1 MVPQTPHFDPA
12 HITTLDPVQ
21 HHKPHTAPLL
31 IVEQSPALEGE
42 SLLLGAK
49 NATLVIMLSL
59 ILTRGKSVLR
69 NVPANDDVLHIIQL
83 LEKVGAVIVFDKET
97 NILEVDTNGLD
108 GYQVELDIM
117 KKTRASV
124 LAMGPL
130 LARFGQ
136 ADIAFPGGDVIGAR
150 PIDYHIK
157 NFEKMG
163 VSITET
169 GERITAHT
177 EHVTSRNLL
186 LEYPSVGATEN
197 LMMFATLISG
207 TTRIINAAL
216 EPEVFDLIAILKK
229 MGARIDVSVP
239 ATITI
244 IGVETLRPVEHTI
257 IFDRLEAGA
266 LLVAGAITGGYVHL
280 PQAPAHAMGMFL
292 MKLQEMG
299 HTILIHPS
307 GMGVKIKATKNPRAV
322 NIKTAPY
329 PGFPTDLQAYTMAA
343 LTLAQGT
350 SKVHETVYENR
361 LIHARQLVEMGAQIE
376 VTHYDTAII
385 RGVEELYGTH
395 VIASDI
401 RASCALVLAGL
412 AATGTTTIAGVHH
425 WKRGYQG
432 LEDKLRALG
441 ANISLQE

>member
-1 MVPQTPHFDPA
+1 MVLKTSSSGSFVGASIDANLHVSPS
-12 HITTLDPVQ
+12 V
-21 HHKPHTAPLL
+21 PLL
-31 IVEQSPALEGE
+31 VVHKSDSLEGE
-42 SLLLGAK
+42 SALLGAK

-59 ILTRGKSVLR
+59 ILTKGRSVLR
-69 NVPANDDVLHIIQL
+69 NVPANDDVIHMIKL
-83 LEKVGAVIVFDKET
+83 LERIGATVVFDT
-97 NILEVDTNGLD
+97 NEHVLEVDTTNLD
-108 GYQVELDIM
+108 GHTVELEIM

-130 LARFGQ
+130 LARFGK
-136 ADIAFPGGDVIGAR
+136 ANVAFPGGDVIGAR
-150 PIDYHIK
+150 PIDYHLR

-163 VSITET
+163 IEIHEV
-169 GERITAHT
+169 GEVISAQANDI
-177 EHVTSRNLL
+177 VSRNLL

-197 LMMFATLISG
+197 LMMFATRISG
-207 TTRIINAAL
+207 TTKIINAAL
-216 EPEVFDLIAILKK
+216 EPEVLDLIAVLRK
-229 MGARIDVSVP
+229 MGARIETAVP

-244 IGVETLRPVEHTI
+244 TGVDELKPVDHTV

-307 GMGVKIKATKNPRAV
+307 GKGVKIKGAKNPRAV
-322 NIKTAPY
+322 TIKTAPY

-350 SKVHETVYENR
+350 SKIHETVYENR
-361 LIHARQLVEMGAQIE
+361 LIHARQLVAMGAQIE
-376 VTHYDTAII
+376 IPHYDTAII

-412 AATGTTTIAGVHH
+412 AAVGTTTIAGVHH

-432 LEDKLRALG
+432 LEEKLRQLG
-441 ANISLQE
+441 ANITLQE

>member
-12 HITTLDPVQ
+12 HVTTLDSVV
-21 HHKPHTAPLL
+21 HNKPHAALL
-31 IVEQSPALEGE
+31 VVEQSPALEGE

-59 ILTRGKSVLR
+59 ILTRGKSILR
-69 NVPANDDVLHIIQL
+69 NVPANDDVIHIIQL
-83 LEKVGAVIVFDKET
+83 LEKVGAIVFFDKDT
-97 NILEVDTNGLD
+97 NILEVDTSGLD
-108 GYQVELDIM
+108 GYEVELEIM

-130 LARFGQ
+130 LARFGK

-177 EHVTSRNLL
+177 EHVKSRNLL

-197 LMMFATLISG
+197 LMMFATLIPG
-207 TTRIINAAL
+207 TTKIINAAL

-244 IGVETLRPVEHTI
+244 IGVDALDSVDHTI

-307 GMGVKIKATKNPRAV
+307 GMGVKIKATKSPRAV

-350 SKVHETVYENR
+350 SKIHETVYENR

-376 VTHYDTAII
+376 ITHYDTAII

>member
-1 MVPQTPHFDPA
+1 MILKTSHAGVASGGTIDTSHAIQQS
-12 HITTLDPVQ
+12 VS
-21 HHKPHTAPLL
+21 LL
-31 IVEQSPALEGE
+31 VVNKSEALEGE
-42 SLLLGAK
+42 SELLGAK

-59 ILTRGKSVLR
+59 ILTQGRSVLR
-69 NVPANDDVLHIIQL
+69 NIPANDDVIHMISL
-83 LEKVGAVIVFDKET
+83 LERIGAQVAFDPYT
-97 NILEVDTNGLD
+97 HILEVDTTNLD
-108 GYQVELDIM
+108 GYTVELEIM

-130 LARFGQ
+130 LARFGR
-136 ADIAFPGGDVIGAR
+136 AMVAFPGGDVIGAR
-150 PIDYHIK
+150 PIDYHLK

-163 VSITET
+163 IVIHEA
-169 GERITAHT
+169 GEVISAQAQT
-177 EHVTSRNLL
+177 VISRNLL

-197 LMMFATLISG
+197 LMMFATRIPG
-207 TTRIINAAL
+207 VTKIINAAL
-216 EPEVFDLIAILKK
+216 EPEVLDLIAVLRK
-229 MGARIDVSVP
+229 MGARIETAVP

-244 IGVETLRPVEHTI
+244 TGVDELKPIDHTVI
-257 IFDRLEAGA
+257 YDRLEAGA

-307 GMGVKIKATKNPRAV
+307 GKGVKIKGTKNPRAV
-322 NIKTAPY
+322 TIKTAPY

-350 SKVHETVYENR
+350 SKIHETVYENR
-361 LIHARQLVEMGAQIE
+361 LIHARQLVAMGAQIE
-376 VTHYDTAII
+376 IPHYDTAII

-412 AATGTTTIAGVHH
+412 AAVGTTTIAGVHH

-432 LEDKLRALG
+432 LEEKLRKLG
-441 ANISLQE
+441 ANISLSE

>member
-12 HITTLDPVQ
+12 HITTLESAQ
-21 HHKPHTAPLL
+21 HHKPHPVPLL
-31 IVEQSPALEGE
+31 VVEQSPALEGE
-42 SLLLGAK
+42 SALLGAK

-59 ILTRGKSVLR
+59 ILTRGRSILR

-83 LEKVGAVIVFDKET
+83 LEKVGAVVVFDKET
-97 NILEVDTNGLD
+97 NILEVDTRGLD
-108 GYQVELDIM
+108 GYQVELEIM

-207 TTRIINAAL
+207 TTKIINAAL

-229 MGARIDVSVP
+229 MGARIEVSVP

-244 IGVETLRPVEHTI
+244 VGVEALQPIDHTI

-307 GMGVKIKATKNPRAV
+307 GMGVKIKATKNPRSV

>member
-1 MVPQTPHFDPA
+1 MVSHTPYLDSSHSGIIDPNS
-12 HITTLDPVQ
+12 
-21 HHKPHTAPLL
+21 HHKSNAIPLL
-31 IVEQSPALEGE
+31 IVDQSPALEGE

-59 ILTRGKSVLR
+59 ILTRGKSILR

-83 LEKVGAVIVFDKET
+83 LEKVGAVVVFDKEE
-97 NILEVDTNGLD
+97 NILEVDTTGLD
-108 GYQVELDIM
+108 GFQVQLEIM

-163 VSITET
+163 VSITEIE
-169 GERITAHT
+169 ERITAHT
-177 EHVTSRNLL
+177 EHVKSRNLL

-207 TTRIINAAL
+207 TTKIINAAL
-216 EPEVFDLIAILKK
+216 EPEVFDLIAVLKK

-244 IGVETLRPVEHTI
+244 VGVENLRPVDHTI

-280 PQAPAHAMGMFL
+280 PQAPAHAMGIFL

-307 GMGVKIKATKNPRAV
+307 GMGVKIKATKNPRSV

-376 VTHYDTAII
+376 IAHYDTAVI
-385 RGVEELYGTH
+385 RGVEKLYGTH

-412 AATGTTTIAGVHH
+412 AAIGTTTIAGVHH

-432 LEDKLRALG
+432 LEDKLKKLG

>member
-1 MVPQTPHFDPA
+1 MSTTSSHFDPA
-12 HITTLDPVQ
+12 LVTTLEVTQ
-21 HHKPHTAPLL
+21 HAKPTVPLL
-31 IVEQSPALEGE
+31 IVEKSPALEGE
-42 SLLLGAK
+42 ASLLGAK
-49 NATLVIMLSL
+49 NATLVSMLAL
-59 ILTRGKSVLR
+59 LLTNGKSTLR

-83 LEKVGAVIVFDKET
+83 LEKVGAQVTFDVEHNIV
-97 NILEVDTNGLD
+97 EVDTTHLD
-108 GYQVELDIM
+108 GYHVDLEIM

-130 LARFGQ
+130 LARFGK

-163 VSITET
+163 VVVDETE
-169 GERITAHT
+169 ERIFAHT
-177 EHVTSRNLL
+177 QQVKARNLL

-197 LMMFATLISG
+197 LMMFATLIEG
-207 TTRIINAAL
+207 TTKIINAAL
-216 EPEVFDLIAILKK
+216 EPEVLDLITVLQK
-229 MGARIDVSVP
+229 MGARIDISIP

-244 IGVETLRPVEHTI
+244 TGVASLQAVDHTI
-257 IFDRLEAGA
+257 MYDRLEAGA

-307 GMGVKIKATKNPRAV
+307 GTGVKIKATSNPRAV

-329 PGFPTDLQAYTMAA
+329 PGFPTDLQAYSMAA

-361 LIHARQLVEMGAQIE
+361 LIHARQLVEMGAQID

-385 RGVEELYGTH
+385 RGVEELFGTH

-432 LEDKLRALG
+432 LELKLRALG
-441 ANISLQE
+441 ACITLQE